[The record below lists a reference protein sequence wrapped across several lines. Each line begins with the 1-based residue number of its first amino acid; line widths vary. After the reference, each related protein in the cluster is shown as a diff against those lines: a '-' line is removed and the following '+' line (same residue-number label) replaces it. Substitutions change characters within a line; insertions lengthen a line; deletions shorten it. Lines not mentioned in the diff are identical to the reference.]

1 MTKGNIALW
10 DLRDKWNMRELR
22 KIWTKWRNEQEQ
34 KNVTYAGM
42 RGNGYEEKF
51 REGGRWRQLKRRK
64 SQQLRE
70 GSNNELPP
78 FIFFFR

>member
-42 RGNGYEEKF
+42 RGNGYVNF
-51 REGGRWRQLKRRK
+51 HQPILQTTIDITVLSSIYYSDNRK
-64 SQQLRE
+64 Q
-70 GSNNELPP
+70 
-78 FIFFFR
+78 I